1 MNTTLI
7 SILLSASIAAF
18 AVWFLRRQIES
29 DLRTRLLQKE
39 NEAAQLNADLTAAKI
54 QSAAIGATAK
64 ATEEANESRLR
75 EREQM
80 MEKYLAEISEMRSTL
95 KTEFQ
100 AVASQIMD
108 EKSVKFAEFNKVQV
122 EGILEPLKSQLG
134 NFRERMDA
142 IYKTDGEDRAGLKA
156 EIEQLRILNGQITN
170 EAHQLTT
177 ALKGNAQARGSW
189 GELVLERLL
198 ESAGLR
204 KDQEY
209 ITQAT
214 LTNEAGN
221 RVRPDVILRLPDDR
235 HLVVDS
241 KCSLIA
247 YEQAVNANDDGERKA
262 AIAIHVRAVKKHIE
276 ELSQKQYEDTGKLFS
291 PDYVLMFVPIESA
304 FIMAMESDTTLY
316 DYALDRKIVLCTAPT
331 LLVTLKTA
339 AMLWKQDRQSKN
351 MQEIVKRGGMLYDKF
366 VAFYD
371 DLQEIGNCLK
381 KTQNSYESAVGK
393 LKDGRGNL
401 LRQVEDLKT
410 LGAKAN
416 KSLPPFELLE

>member
-7 SILLSASIAAF
+7 SILSASIAAF

-29 DLRTRLLQKE
+29 DLRSRLLQKE

-100 AVASQIMD
+100 AVASEMLD
-108 EKSVKFAEFNKVQV
+108 EKSAKFAEFNKVQV

-170 EAHQLTT
+170 EAHALTT

-209 ITQAT
+209 ITQST
-214 LTNEAGN
+214 VTNEEGN
-221 RVRPDVILRLPDDR
+221 RLRPDVILRLPDAR
-235 HLVVDS
+235 HLVIDS

-276 ELSQKQYEDTGKLFS
+276 ELAGKQYEDTGKLFS

-371 DLQEIGNCLK
+371 DLTEIGNCLK

-410 LGAKAN
+410 LGAKAS
-416 KSLPPFELLE
+416 KSLPASELLE

>member
-29 DLRTRLLQKE
+29 DLRSRLLQKE

-54 QSAAIGATAK
+54 QSAAIEATAK
-64 ATEEANESRLR
+64 ANEEANESRLR

-122 EGILEPLKSQLG
+122 EGILDPLKIQLG

-247 YEQAVNANDDGERKA
+247 YEQAVNAQNDEERKA
-262 AIAIHVRAVKKHIE
+262 AISIHVRAVKTHIGQ
-276 ELSQKQYEDTGKLFS
+276 LAGKQYEDTGKLFS

-304 FIMAMESDTTLY
+304 FIMAMEADTTLY

-371 DLQEIGNCLK
+371 DLTEIGNCLK

-410 LGAKAN
+410 LGAKAS
-416 KSLPPFELLE
+416 KSLPASELLE

>member
-29 DLRTRLLQKE
+29 DLRSRLLQKE

-54 QSAAIGATAK
+54 QSAAIEATAK
-64 ATEEANESRLR
+64 ANEEANESRLR

-122 EGILEPLKSQLG
+122 EGILDPLKIQLG

-410 LGAKAN
+410 LGAKAS
-416 KSLPPFELLE
+416 KSLPASELLE

>member
-1 MNTTLI
+1 MTTTLI

>member
-7 SILLSASIAAF
+7 SILSASIAAF

-122 EGILEPLKSQLG
+122 EGILDPLKIQLG

-371 DLQEIGNCLK
+371 DLTEIGNCLK

-410 LGAKAN
+410 LGAKAS
-416 KSLPPFELLE
+416 KSLPASELLE